1 MNRILP
7 CIVIG
12 VFVWS
17 FSSTVP
23 FPTTGLHLGDIPIRR
38 TVICKNGEY
47 RSNNICCK
55 YCPAGT
61 HLKSD
66 CTVPGEKGQCEEC
79 EDETYTEHDNHLQ
92 KCIGCTQCRSD
103 QEIAQACSK
112 TRNSICRCK
121 EGGFCTPEQP
131 CEMCKKCLR
140 CRKDEK
146 VVRNCTATSNTE
158 CKKIPLQSEAT
169 PAVISVLVIAIASVV
184 VAGAICIWKKKQ
196 AGGSTG
202 NVQKNEQVYLQE
214 GMTEQTQRNGCSL
227 LSFTLP
233 RVSVQSS
240 DAKDECQALFENSN
254 SSASNSQQNLTSLPL
269 ASAQQVHLIA
279 SQPILKYEPFPEL
292 FPVNGEE
299 SLRKCFQYFE
309 EISIAY
315 YKRFFREL
323 GLNNN
328 VIKTTDQNQY
338 EDRIHELLSIWYE
351 KEGKCASINDLLKA
365 LLVLDQRLTAESIKE
380 KALEDGHY
388 ILEKSL

>member
-233 RVSVQSS
+233 R
-240 DAKDECQALFENSN
+240 
-254 SSASNSQQNLTSLPL
+254 
-269 ASAQQVHLIA
+269 
-279 SQPILKYEPFPEL
+279 YEPFPEL